1 MRINPVPAMLPPN
14 VISSQS
20 NSKAL
25 FVFFALSLVLH
36 ISFITVYSASQSLL
50 FGLLATWSPNVS
62 AIIVLAIVLK
72 EEHGVRRLF
81 GGLGKWRV
89 SLKWYLAA
97 VSPFIIVFL
106 LTAVYLLLGGTSP
119 SPESQYSLPT
129 LIGLAIT
136 VIFTGA
142 TGEEL
147 GWRGFAL
154 PQLQNRFSALVSSLL
169 IGLWWGIWHVP
180 GWIIMNDIP
189 SLVYTGSFMLT
200 LIAQS
205 VFITWLVNNTG
216 GSVLM
221 ASLNHY
227 AVNIST
233 GLAVSILGLIT
244 MDALSVMM
252 SLSYL
257 VIAIVIL
264 FRYGWQ
270 SLMLE

>member
-1 MRINPVPAMLPPN
+1 MIYMRINPVPAMLQRN
-14 VISSQS
+14 VYSSKY
-20 NSKAL
+20 NMKAL
-25 FVFFALSLVLH
+25 LVFFALSLVLH
-36 ISFITVYSASQSLL
+36 ILFITVYSVSQILF
-50 FGLLATWSPNVS
+50 FGLLATWSPNIS
-62 AIIVLAIVLK
+62 AIIVLAVILK

-81 GGLGKWRV
+81 GAWVKWRID
-89 SLKWYLAA
+89 LKWYLAA
-97 VSPFIIVFL
+97 LSPFIIVFL
-106 LTAVYLLLGGTSP
+106 LTSVYFLLGGGSP
-119 SPESQYSLPT
+119 GPEGHYSLSA
-129 LIGLAIT
+129 LVGLAIT

-154 PQLQNRFSALVSSLL
+154 PQLQGRFSAIVSSLF

-189 SLVYTGSFMLT
+189 SLVYIGSFILM

-205 VFITWLVNNTG
+205 VFLTWIVNETG

-233 GLAVSILGLIT
+233 GLAVSVFGLIT

-257 VIAIVIL
+257 VIAIVI
-264 FRYGWQ
+264 
-270 SLMLE
+270 SLLYR